1 MPDRG
6 IEDRALNEPPRREP
20 AVTVERLVVVG
31 ASLAGL
37 RAVEAARKTGF
48 EGTIT
53 LIGAEPHLP
62 YDRPPLSKEFLGA
75 SEPGSESP
83 IPFFRSDDVFANEL
97 RVDLLLGAPATGL
110 DTTRK
115 VVLLGDREI
124 GYDAVIIATGSQ
136 LRTLPGTEHLDGVH
150 GLRTLDDS
158 LAIRAA
164 LDAGARTVVIGA
176 GFIGSEVASSA
187 QKRGVDVTVVEALP
201 TPLVR
206 ATGTV
211 MGAAIAS
218 LHDRNGTTLLCGTE
232 VEAVEGDGHVERV
245 VLSDGTVIAA
255 DLVIVGI
262 GVTPCTNWLEDSGL
276 ALDNGVLCDETLWTG
291 IPGVYAAGD
300 VANWLNPMFG
310 VRQRME
316 NWTAAAEQGAA
327 AARNA
332 LDPDNAKPY
341 ETVPYFWSDWYGSRI
356 QFVGVPESD
365 EVLLVDGDVD
375 GDDRWT
381 ALYRHGDQLVGALT
395 VNGQTVIMKY
405 RRMIAQRTS
414 WSEAL
419 EFAAKRRG
427 AALAKAAATDSGVS

>member
-1 MPDRG
+1 M
-6 IEDRALNEPPRREP
+6 
-20 AVTVERLVVVG
+20 TVERLVVVG
-31 ASLAGL
+31 GSLAGL
-37 RAVEAARKTGF
+37 RAVEAARKVGF
-48 EGTIT
+48 DGSIT
-53 LIGAEPHLP
+53 LIGAEQHLP
-62 YDRPPLSKEFLGA
+62 YDRPPLSKEFLDA
-75 SEPGSESP
+75 TEPGVEAS
-83 IPFFRSDDVFANEL
+83 IPFFRSHDVFADEL
-97 RVDLLLGAPATGL
+97 KVELMLGAPATGL
-110 DTTRK
+110 DVARK
-115 VVLLGDREI
+115 IVFVGDREV
-124 GYDAVIIATGSQ
+124 GYDALVIATGSQ
-136 LRTLPGTEHLDGVH
+136 LRKLPNSEHLDGVH

-218 LHDRNGTTLLCGTE
+218 LHDRNGTTLRCGTG
-232 VEAVEGDGHVERV
+232 VQAVEGDGHVERV
-245 VLSDGTVIAA
+245 VLSDGSVIDA
-255 DLVIVGI
+255 DLVVVGI
-262 GVTPCTNWLEDSGL
+262 GVSPCTSWLEGSGL
-276 ALDNGVLCDETLWTG
+276 TLENGVLCDETLWTG
-291 IPGVYAAGD
+291 VPGVYAAGD

-332 LDPDNAKPY
+332 LDPGNAKPY
-341 ETVPYFWSDWYGSRI
+341 ATVPYFWSDWYGSRI
-356 QFVGVPESD
+356 QFVGVPESE

-375 GDDRWT
+375 DDDRWT
-381 ALYRHGDQLVGALT
+381 ALYRQGDRLVGALT

-405 RRMIAQRTS
+405 RRMIAQKST
-414 WSEAL
+414 WDDAL
-419 EFAAKRRG
+419 EFAGKRRES
-427 AALAKAAATDSGVS
+427 ALAKAAGRNG